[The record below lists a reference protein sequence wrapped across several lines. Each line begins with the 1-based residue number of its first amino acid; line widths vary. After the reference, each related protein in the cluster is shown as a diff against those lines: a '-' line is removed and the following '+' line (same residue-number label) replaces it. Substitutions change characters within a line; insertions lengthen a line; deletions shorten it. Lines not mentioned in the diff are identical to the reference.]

1 MKMQLTTKIG
11 SLIALLGVLLIAGCA
26 GRADGPGNDKNSG
39 FYGGVTGGG
48 SP

>member
-11 SLIALLGVLLIAGCA
+11 ALIALLSLLLIAGCA
-26 GRADGPGNDKNSG
+26 GRANGPENDKNSG